1 MSNVSEVRTRGSKG
15 VVISGRRQMPNVEIF
30 RHS

>member
-15 VVISGRRQMPNVEIF
+15 VVISGRQMPNVEIF